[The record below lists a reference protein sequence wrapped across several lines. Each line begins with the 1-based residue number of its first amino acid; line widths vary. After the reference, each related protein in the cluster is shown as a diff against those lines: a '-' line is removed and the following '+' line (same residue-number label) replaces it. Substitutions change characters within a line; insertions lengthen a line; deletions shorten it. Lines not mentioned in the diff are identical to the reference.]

1 MISCPIYS
9 FSIIDDSKIFF
20 MSYYKFFTILNL
32 DMVYFLGVILKLC
45 SKHVTHFTF
54 VLTNCYIKN
63 DNIFPTYLV
72 LGDRSSNF

>member
-1 MISCPIYS
+1 MISFQKYR

-45 SKHVTHFTF
+45 SKHVTHFTL